1 MGKAMAN
8 GQRRQAANGWMLPL
22 TVALLAAI
30 ALLTASVNGL
40 SSTGERGRSITQYK
54 HGHPRFRPSDGPM
67 LQKSSPPP
75 AQSPERFKLAVF
87 TQLARTPGVR
97 YSSYEISSNWPPYLN
112 ASIRR
117 ESKKQI
123 N

>member
-1 MGKAMAN
+1 MAN

-22 TVALLAAI
+22 AVALLAAI
-30 ALLTASVNGL
+30 ALLTASGDR
-40 SSTGERGRSITQYK
+40 SPSTNTDTPDSGR
-54 HGHPRFRPSDGPM
+54 SDGPM

-97 YSSYEISSNWPPYLN
+97 YSSYEISSNWPPNLT

-117 ESKKQI
+117 KSKKQI